1 MKPDTGGINGL
12 AVFRADQVGSFLR
25 PKFLLDARAQ
35 AAKDQITPEQLR
47 AVEDKA
53 IADVVKFQEEVGL
66 KSITDG
72 EFRREYFHLD
82 FLKQLGGVRTEL
94 PVSVVG
100 PDGKEHLSPPTM
112 KVVDKV
118 RHVKDIQLADFQY
131 LQSVTRRTPKVT
143 IPSPTMLHFRGG
155 RAGISSQHYPDL
167 EQFYQDVADAYGAEL
182 RSLAAAG

>member
-1 MKPDTGGINGL
+1 MNANLKPGTSGIDGL

-25 PKFLLDARAQ
+25 PKYLLDARAQ
-35 AAKDQITPEQLR
+35 AAKGQITPEQLR

-72 EFRREYFHLD
+72 EFRREYFHID
-82 FLKQLGGVRTEL
+82 FLKQLGGVRTEV
-94 PVSVVG
+94 PVAVVG

-118 RHVKDIQLADFQY
+118 RHVK
-131 LQSVTRRTPKVT
+131 
-143 IPSPTMLHFRGG
+143 
-155 RAGISSQHYPDL
+155 
-167 EQFYQDVADAYGAEL
+167 
-182 RSLAAAG
+182 